1 MRTLTKIIAPALVA
15 ALGLSAA
22 LPASA
27 QETRHEETRHEQAAR
42 QIPAS
47 HASARHT
54 PDRHAPDR
62 AGSIRA
68 DIHGLRA
75 QIDRAA
81 ARRTISQREAAG
93 LRRDAGKI
101 QRLYASYARDGL
113 NRHETQVLKAK
124 VSKVQYALHMERAD
138 HDGRRG

>member
-15 ALGLSAA
+15 TLGLGAA

-27 QETRHEETRHEQAAR
+27 HETRHEQ
-42 QIPAS
+42 P
-47 HASARHT
+47 ARHT
-54 PDRHAPDR
+54 PVRNDM
-62 AGSIRA
+62 IRA

-81 ARRTISQREAAG
+81 ARRTISHREAAG
-93 LRRDAGKI
+93 LRRDADRI

-138 HDGRRG
+138 RDGRRG

>member
-54 PDRHAPDR
+54 PDR